1 MNKCDFCFKCLLFL
15 LTLVFFIPAQAY
27 ENSSF
32 QWAAGTSAK
41 LQRGEVLE
49 YHGYTIEAA
58 QFPSPVES
66 DRYNEA
72 PAEPVEGFVGVN
84 ILKNGI
90 FIAKVT
96 LMQGDSYI
104 LPDGELRVT
113 AKTLPARNGKEWLY
127 ESYTP
132 WAVIEVNPR
141 GKPDLQILIDTD
153 EEKYVSSPSNE
164 IVATLYIENSGQAD
178 VTNVDVDLE
187 TPLELKRGVLK
198 YHYDMMKKGEAITE
212 IIIFHT
218 PIIQEQKMYRI
229 VANVTGFDVKNIV
242 YAAKSQKDI
251 MITIEPERGLSL
263 RKTTFSKLYLKD
275 TAMVT
280 LSLKNNG
287 KETASNVTI
296 KDSLPKEFKL
306 IGNKTLNWIID
317 LPPGG
322 EWTYRYL
329 VKPIEANPD
338 GIVFP
343 SAIADYKIKMETYG
357 IRSNQPKVR
366 VNGPKIV
373 LSKKTDVSEI
383 EINETV
389 NILKIMIT
397 AENKGNTPTKVFI
410 NDKLPENATII
421 DGNNTYEAFLEA
433 DKIISYNYSIKV
445 DSAPPFNIPSA
456 NADYFELGTTG
467 VKISTKS
474 QELEIK
480 VKEPEIILPEP
491 TPEINSTSVNITVPV
506 INQSFNN
513 TNSSK
518 SNNSTG
524 LFKILDTIV
533 SSIFACNNN
542 SFFFACTSLGQNN
555 SGNTT
560 STQTTLET
568 TPENISSP
576 VNESFNNTNSSENNN
591 STGLFNILDT
601 IVSSIFTG
609 NNS

>member
-1 MNKCDFCFKCLLFL
+1 MNKRDFCFTCLLLL
-15 LTLVFFIPAQAY
+15 LTFVFFIPAQAY
-27 ENSSF
+27 EESQL
-32 QWAAGTSAK
+32 QWAQGTSAK
-41 LQRGEVLE
+41 LQRGDVLT
-49 YHGYTIEAA
+49 YNGYTIEAVM
-58 QFPSPVES
+58 FPSPVES

-84 ILKNGI
+84 ISKNGV
-90 FIAKVT
+90 FISKTT
-96 LMQGDSYI
+96 LMLGDFYI
-104 LPDGELRVT
+104 LPDGELRVI

-141 GKPDLQILIDTD
+141 GIPDLQILIDTD

-178 VTNVDVDLE
+178 LTNVDVDLE

-198 YHYDMMKKGEAITE
+198 YHYEIVKKGEAITE
-212 IIIFHT
+212 TIIFHP
-218 PIIQEQKMYRI
+218 PIIQEQKMYKI
-229 VANVTGFDVKNIV
+229 VANVTGFDVKDLYYSAI
-242 YAAKSQKDI
+242 SQKDI
-251 MITIEPERGLSL
+251 TITIEPERGLSL

-296 KDSLPKEFKL
+296 KDSIPKEFKL
-306 IGNKTLNWIID
+306 IGNKTFNWIID
-317 LPPGG
+317 LPAGG

-329 VKPIEANPD
+329 VKPVEANKD
-338 GIVFP
+338 GILFP
-343 SAIADYKIKMETYG
+343 SATADYKIGKETYG

-383 EINETV
+383 DINETV
-389 NILKIMIT
+389 NILKIMVT
-397 AENKGNTPTKVFI
+397 AENTGNTPTQVFI

-421 DGNNTYEAFLEA
+421 EGNNTYEAFLEA
-433 DKIISYNYSIKV
+433 GKKISYDYTVQV
-445 DSAPPFNIPSA
+445 DSAPPFIIPSA

-467 VKISTKS
+467 MKISTKS

-480 VKEPEIILPEP
+480 VKKPEIILPEP
-491 TPEINSTSVNITVPV
+491 TPEIIPTPDNEFAPI
-506 INQSFNN
+506 IN
-513 TNSSK
+513 
-518 SNNSTG
+518 G
-524 LFKILDTIV
+524 
-533 SSIFACNNN
+533 
-542 SFFFACTSLGQNN
+542 SL
-555 SGNTT
+555 
-560 STQTTLET
+560 
-568 TPENISSP
+568 
-576 VNESFNNTNSSENNN
+576 NNTNSSENKN

-601 IVSSIFTG
+601 ILSSFFSCKENSLFFVCNSSDQ
-609 NNS
+609 NNSVSTNTTQTPSIPESVHDNKPAPVINGSMNKMNSSDIKTLDDISNIFGLNMS

>member
-1 MNKCDFCFKCLLFL
+1 MNKKDFCFTGVLIL
-15 LTLVFFIPAQAY
+15 LTLLVFFIPAQAY
-27 ENSSF
+27 ENSQL
-32 QWAAGTSAK
+32 QWAPGTSAK
-41 LQRGEVLE
+41 LQRGETLI
-49 YHGYTIEAA
+49 YNDYSIEAI

-198 YHYDMMKKGEAITE
+198 YHYDMVKKGEAITE
-212 IIIFHT
+212 IIIFHA

-242 YAAKSQKDI
+242 YTAKSQKDI
-251 MITIEPERGLSL
+251 MITVEPERGLSL

-296 KDSLPKEFKL
+296 KDSIPKEFKQ
-306 IGNKTLNWIID
+306 IGNKTLNWIIN

-329 VKPIEANPD
+329 VKPVEANPD

-373 LSKKTDVSEI
+373 LAKKTDVTEI

-389 NILKIMIT
+389 NILKIVVT
-397 AENKGNTPTKVFI
+397 AENMGNTPTKVFI

-433 DKIISYNYSIKV
+433 GKIISYDYTVQV

-456 NADYFELGTTG
+456 NADYFELGTSG
-467 VKISTKS
+467 MKISTAS
-474 QELEIK
+474 QEFEIK
-480 VKEPEIILPEP
+480 VKEPEILLPEP
-491 TPEINSTSVNITVPV
+491 TPEIIPTPVNVTAPV
-506 INQSFNN
+506 INESLNY

-518 SNNSTG
+518 NKNAEGFFKIIDNIISSFFSCNNSS
-524 LFKILDTIV
+524 LF
-533 SSIFACNNN
+533 FACN
-542 SFFFACTSLGQNN
+542 SFGQNN
-555 SGNTT
+555 SVNTT
-560 STQTTLET
+560 STYTTGLPES
-568 TPENISSP
+568 TPENIST
-576 VNESFNNTNSSENNN
+576 EKK
-591 STGLFNILDT
+591 LNI
-601 IVSSIFTG
+601 
-609 NNS
+609 